1 MALPSLAPPP
11 TPRSPRVLVVGT
23 AFATAAVVMAF
34 AGMIGQYLLE
44 RGAAISGGGDWLPE
58 GATIPLTQPNVMMMG
73 LIMSSITMQWAVQ
86 AVKADDRVNTYLAL
100 GITFVFGIAYLNM
113 TAYLYSLMGLEM
125 SSGAAGVLIYAIT
138 GAHLA
143 MTVAAMLF
151 VGFMAFRALGGQYSS
166 RQADGIVAAALFW
179 HAMVAV
185 YAVIWIAIYVT
196 K

>member
-11 TPRSPRVLVVGT
+11 TPRSPRVLVIGT

-44 RGAAISGGGDWLPE
+44 RGAVVSGGNDWLPD
-58 GATIPLTQPNVMMMG
+58 GASIPLTQPNVMMLG
-73 LIMSSITMQWAVQ
+73 LIMSSVTMQWAVQ

-100 GITFVFGIAYLNM
+100 GLTLVFGVAFVNM
-113 TAYLYSLMGLEM
+113 TAYLYSLMGLEIAA
-125 SSGAAGVLIYAIT
+125 GPAGVLIYAIT
-138 GAHLA
+138 GAHIA
-143 MTVAAMLF
+143 MAVVAMLF

-185 YAVIWIAIYVT
+185 YAIIWIAIYVT